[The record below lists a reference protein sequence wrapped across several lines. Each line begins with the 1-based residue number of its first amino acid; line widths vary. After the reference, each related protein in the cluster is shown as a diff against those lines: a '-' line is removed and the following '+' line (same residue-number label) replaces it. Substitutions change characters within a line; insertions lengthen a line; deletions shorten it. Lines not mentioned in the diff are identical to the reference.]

1 MPGSARHVPCGAWH
15 RTARGVHRYGAALS
29 SAPRGI
35 VRGVIYGG
43 IDESGYGPL
52 LGPLCVGASAF
63 RLPEGTRPLGTD
75 GAPDLDALDLWRHL
89 EFAVCRKPKDPRRR
103 IAVADS
109 KKLKSAGKQPLVHLE
124 RGVLA
129 FAPGAPHQDDAALF
143 AALGVQTRAS
153 RSSPWHA
160 VPRPLPI
167 VQTADG
173 IAIARNLLARACED
187 ASVQIERLSV
197 SALDAEDF
205 NALYGSLRN
214 KARVNM
220 SLVFGAL
227 RALDDLRDETPAFVA
242 IDRQGGRASYREELE
257 SHVARG
263 EAVRVLHEDL
273 ERSTYEVGNGLVVS
287 FEVAAE
293 DRHLP
298 VALASMAAKY
308 VRELSM
314 ARLNAYFSAFLPD
327 VAPTA
332 GYVEDGR
339 RYLAEVKPIL
349 AREGIPEAGFVRVV

>member
-1 MPGSARHVPCGAWH
+1 
-15 RTARGVHRYGAALS
+15 
-29 SAPRGI
+29 
-35 VRGVIYGG
+35 VIYAG

-63 RLPEGTRPLGTD
+63 RLPDGTAPLDAD
-75 GAPDLDALDLWRHL
+75 GAPDHAALDLWKRL
-89 EFAVCRKPKDPRRR
+89 ELAICRKPKDPRRR

-129 FAPGAPHQDDAALF
+129 FVPGGPHLDDRALF
-143 AALGVQTRAS
+143 AALGVQTRVA
-153 RSSPWHA
+153 RATPWHA
-160 VPRPLPI
+160 QARPIP
-167 VQTADG
+167 VDQTPDG
-173 IAIARNLLARACED
+173 IAIARNLLARACAD
-187 ASVQIERLSV
+187 ADVSVERLAV
-197 SALDAEDF
+197 SALDPEDF
-205 NALYGSLRN
+205 NALHGSLRN

-220 SLVFGAL
+220 SLVFAAL
-227 RALDDLRDETPAFVA
+227 RALDDLRDGAAAFIA
-242 IDRQGGRASYREELE
+242 IDRQGGRASYGAELE
-257 SHVARG
+257 AHVARG
-263 EAVRVLHEDL
+263 EKVRILHEDL
-273 ERSTYEVGNGLVVS
+273 ERSTYEIGEGLLVS

-314 ARLNAYFSAFLPD
+314 ARLNAYFSAFLPE

-349 AREGIPEAGFVRVV
+349 AREGIPEGDFVRVV

>member
-1 MPGSARHVPCGAWH
+1 GTERHVPCTIEGACAWPT
-15 RTARGVHRYGAALS
+15 RRS
-29 SAPRGI
+29 PRCGI
-35 VRGVIYGG
+35 VCRVIYGG

-63 RLPEGTRPLGTD
+63 RLPDGLRALRSD
-75 GAPDLDALDLWRHL
+75 GAPDLDALDLWKHL
-89 EFAVCRKPKDPRRR
+89 ELAICRKPKDPRRR

-109 KKLKSAGKQPLVHLE
+109 KKLKSAGKQPLIHLE

-129 FAPGAPHQDDAALF
+129 FAPSAPHANDAALF
-143 AALGVQTRAS
+143 EALGVQTRAS

-160 VPRPLPI
+160 TPRPLPI
-167 VQTADG
+167 EQSPDS
-173 IAIARNLLARACED
+173 IAIARNLLARACAD
-187 ASVQIERLSV
+187 AHVVIERLAV
-197 SALDAEDF
+197 SALDPEDF
-205 NALYGSLRN
+205 NALYRSLRN

-220 SLVFGAL
+220 SLVFSAL
-227 RALDDLRDETPAFVA
+227 RALDDLRDGTPAFVA
-242 IDRQGGRASYREELE
+242 IDRQGGRASYRAELE

-263 EAVRVLHEDL
+263 EDVRVLHEDL
-273 ERSTYEVGNGLVVS
+273 ERSTYEVGSGLVVS

-314 ARLNAYFSAFLPD
+314 ARVNAYFSAFLPE

-349 AREGIPEAGFVRVV
+349 AQEGIPEADFVRVV